1 MNRND
6 VRMPDHGCGAG
17 LPAEAFNTSSFANEL
32 LVEHLDGHFIAD
44 MEAASAV
51 NCAHPAFS
59 QASDEFILRVEHPAY
74 KRVSCSRVYSSDQ
87 LVSDLS
93 ISIGL
98 SGWQATAAAEMCI
111 FV

>member
-6 VRMPDHGCGAG
+6 VRMPDHSCGAG
-17 LPAEAFNTSSFANEL
+17 LPAEAFNTSSFADES

-51 NCAHPAFS
+51 NCTHPAFS
-59 QASDEFILRVEHPAY
+59 QASDEFVLRVEHPAY
-74 KRVSCSRVYSSDQ
+74 KRVRCSRVFSSDL
-87 LVSDLS
+87 LVYDLS

-98 SGWQATAAAEMCI
+98 GGWQATAAAEMCI